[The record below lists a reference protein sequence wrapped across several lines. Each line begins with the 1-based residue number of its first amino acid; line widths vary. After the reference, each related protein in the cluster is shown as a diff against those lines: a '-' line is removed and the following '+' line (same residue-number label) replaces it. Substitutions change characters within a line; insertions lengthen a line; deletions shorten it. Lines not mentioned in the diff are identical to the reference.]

1 MNTKLEINKS
11 YDIRNKNR
19 WGAVEVAVFS
29 HETKKGVNVQSE
41 YKSADARV
49 TPQTQEELDLLHDSI
64 ENDAELLL
72 SEIALNNMLANSEG
86 TDYFVY
92 HTGWSVKEKD
102 DFESQFDSGDWF
114 DRVEFLEDEH
124 GYDYDYAEVYFD
136 GIEAEEFFDND
147 LNGV

>member
-72 SEIALNNMLANSEG
+72 SEI
-86 TDYFVY
+86 VY
-92 HTGWSVKEKD
+92 
-102 DFESQFDSGDWF
+102 Q
-114 DRVEFLEDEH
+114 L
-124 GYDYDYAEVYFD
+124 
-136 GIEAEEFFDND
+136 
-147 LNGV
+147 L